1 MNKKKTVLVT
11 GCAGFIGMHISLKL
25 LKKNFNVI
33 GVDNINDYYDVNIK
47 KARVKI
53 LSKNKKFKFFK
64 KDLRN
69 KNSLESIYKK
79 YSFEKIVH
87 LAAQAGVRYSIENPS
102 AYIQSNI
109 VGFANIIEIAKTARV
124 RNFVYASSSSV
135 YGANTNMPFS
145 ELDSTSHQLSLYAAT
160 KKANEVIAHSY
171 SSLFGLPTTGLRFF
185 TVYGPWGRPDMAL
198 FKFTKAI
205 IEDEE
210 FSVFNFGNHNRDFT
224 YIDDIVDGI
233 IKCCMNP
240 AKPNPDW
247 ASENPDNSSSSA
259 PWNIFNIGSSEPIKL
274 LDYITEIEKRLGKKA
289 NYKLLPIQ
297 PGDVPDT
304 YSSISLLN
312 KQLGYSPSTCVEEG
326 VAKFVDWYREYYV
339 ENR

>member
-1 MNKKKTVLVT
+1 
-11 GCAGFIGMHISLKL
+11 
-25 LKKNFNVI
+25 
-33 GVDNINDYYDVNIK
+33 
-47 KARVKI
+47 
-53 LSKNKKFKFFK
+53 
-64 KDLRN
+64 
-69 KNSLESIYKK
+69 
-79 YSFEKIVH
+79 
-87 LAAQAGVRYSIENPS
+87 
-102 AYIQSNI
+102 
-109 VGFANIIEIAKTARV
+109 
-124 RNFVYASSSSV
+124 
-135 YGANTNMPFS
+135 
-145 ELDSTSHQLSLYAAT
+145 
-160 KKANEVIAHSY
+160 
-171 SSLFGLPTTGLRFF
+171 
-185 TVYGPWGRPDMAL
+185 MAL